1 MFKGKDVRIPL
12 SKIKSQK
19 RFMSFW
25 ESSSRFRFWKI
36 VKCSN
41 FSFFWFCQLDKN
53 SKFNPMRCYLSPI
66 FDTHGAKE
74 CRQHRL
80 SRPWCQCRSG
90 CAQWIALRKRRRKR
104 WQSCGRCRWG
114 WPAPSVVSSSARLR
128 PPAKKAMFFVT
139 IWPFRAFSHRRH
151 HQFIDLFHRSRD
163 LQLRPVL
170 CVLALNNFWKIFSPP
185 MRSP

>member
-1 MFKGKDVRIPL
+1 
-12 SKIKSQK
+12 
-19 RFMSFW
+19 
-25 ESSSRFRFWKI
+25 
-36 VKCSN
+36 
-41 FSFFWFCQLDKN
+41 
-53 SKFNPMRCYLSPI
+53 MRCYLSPI

-128 PPAKKAMFFVT
+128 PPAKKVMFLLRFDHFAHFLTAGT
-139 IWPFRAFSHRRH
+139 ISLLTSSTARA
-151 HQFIDLFHRSRD
+151 
-163 LQLRPVL
+163 
-170 CVLALNNFWKIFSPP
+170 IFSSARFCVSSHLIIFGKFSLHLWDLHKKHKKKKKLIKI
-185 MRSP
+185 M